1 MTEKRELSREGW
13 ERHEQSK
20 RVAAPLTEEEEV
32 LKGVKDAEAE
42 ARVGTGGKRAQFGT
56 GASLKIDGEVRR
68 QLEDLRQGGGD
79 NLVQLV
85 RSLSMQRK
93 DKNTAANAAAE
104 DQYSERIN

>member
-1 MTEKRELSREGW
+1 MTEKRELEREGW

-42 ARVGTGGKRAQFGT
+42 ARGGTGAKRAQFGT
-56 GASLKIDGEVRR
+56 GASLGIEEEVRR
-68 QLEDLRQGGGD
+68 ILEVFREGSGD

-85 RSLSMQRK
+85 RG
-93 DKNTAANAAAE
+93 
-104 DQYSERIN
+104 